1 MVIAVRALVKAEDA
15 AAPADGAD
23 KQGCS
28 MNEVN
33 EATPGGGRG
42 IWRDGTTIA
51 KKIGKRA
58 LLEELGNIRV
68 AGEGI

>member
-1 MVIAVRALVKAEDA
+1 MIVVRALVKAEDH
-15 AAPADGAD
+15 AAPVDCAE
-23 KQGCS
+23 KEGCS

-42 IWRDGTTIA
+42 IWRDSVIA
-51 KKIGKRA
+51 KKIYKRA

-68 AGEGI
+68 TGEGV

>member
-1 MVIAVRALVKAEDA
+1 
-15 AAPADGAD
+15 
-23 KQGCS
+23 

-42 IWRDGTTIA
+42 IWRDSVIA
-51 KKIGKRA
+51 KKIYKRA

-68 AGEGI
+68 TGEGV